1 MQVVECVN
9 ADALVVKTADG
20 VQKKI
25 HFSSLRP
32 PRYCAKRSELA
43 CRFFDACNSRQG
55 GGGGGGYSQKI
66 GWDVRPAS
74 QNGQNRY
81 PINDQNG

>member
-43 CRFFDACNSRQG
+43 PLQA
-55 GGGGGGYSQKI
+55 GGGGGYSQKI

>member
-43 CRFFDACNSRQG
+43 PLQAG
-55 GGGGGGYSQKI
+55 GGGGVTPKKLGGTCAQLPKMAKI
-66 GWDVRPAS
+66 DTL
-74 QNGQNRY
+74 
-81 PINDQNG
+81 